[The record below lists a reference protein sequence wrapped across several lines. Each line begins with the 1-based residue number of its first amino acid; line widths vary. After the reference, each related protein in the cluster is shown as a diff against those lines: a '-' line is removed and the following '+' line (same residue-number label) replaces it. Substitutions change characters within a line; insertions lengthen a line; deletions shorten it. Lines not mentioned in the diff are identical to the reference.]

1 MPAVTMRVSRT
12 FIARRTTGRLG
23 AAALLAAV
31 TLCAWQPPALAFEIF
46 GFRLFGSDE
55 DDEVV
60 VDPVDYEVTFEVE
73 GDDSLEKRLRNASQM
88 LADAERPVSGSLGV
102 LAKAR
107 DERQL
112 LVATLYEEA
121 RYNGVV
127 DIRIEGRLLDDI
139 APDAEFDTSRPV
151 PVSVTV
157 RTGREFRLGNVRLAG
172 EASNLAPARFGL
184 IAGGDASSTAILR
197 ASGQM
202 VEELKK
208 EGRPLAR
215 VEGREVI
222 ADSATGELDVTIT
235 LAAGP
240 VAPFGPTTVEGT
252 EAVDREFTEYMAG
265 IEQGKIYDPE
275 DIKEAEERLLALEVF
290 DSVRVIQADG
300 LASDGSIPI
309 GVTVTERKHRYF
321 GAGAT
326 YSTTEGLGLEGYW
339 GHRNLFGRAEKLR
352 FQGSI
357 SRIGASDQFEELN
370 YNAAILFEK
379 PGVIGPNSK
388 FTADIKSAWEHPDA
402 YDKLSFQT
410 GVGVAYDLTPNQ
422 TVSAGAR
429 VEWAEIED
437 SFGVNEYL
445 IVSTPLQYV
454 YDNRDN
460 PLNAKRGVRLLGYVE
475 PAYDFESG
483 ATFVK
488 LRGEASAYQALDADQ
503 RIVLAGRLAM
513 GSIFGASLAD
523 VPADRRFYAGGG
535 GSVRG
540 YAYQGIGPKALVKG
554 ELQPTGGLSY
564 AEGSAELRLDVT
576 SSFGLVPFIDAG
588 TVSVDPFPDFSD
600 IKLGAGLGIRYSTPF
615 GPIRL
620 DAAIPLNPG
629 PGDPSFGIYAGIGQA
644 F

>member
-1 MPAVTMRVSRT
+1 MRVSRT
-12 FIARRTTGRLG
+12 FIARRKAGRLG

-31 TLCAWQPPALAFEIF
+31 AVSLWQPPALAFEIF

-55 DDEVV
+55 EDEQV
-60 VDPVDYEVTFEVE
+60 VDPVHYEVSFEVE
-73 GDDSLEKRLRNASQM
+73 GDESLEQRLRNASRM
-88 LADAERPVSGSLGV
+88 LADEERPVSGSLGV

-127 DIRIEGRLLDDI
+127 DIRIEGRLLDDL

-151 PVSVTV
+151 PISITV
-157 RTGREFRLGNVRLAG
+157 RPGREFRLGDVRLAG
-172 EASNLAPARFGL
+172 ETSDLIPARFGL
-184 IAGGDASSTAILR
+184 IAGGDASSTAILQ
-197 ASGQM
+197 ASGRM

-208 EGRPLAR
+208 QGRPLAR
-215 VEGREVI
+215 VEGRDVI

-240 VAPFGPTTVEGT
+240 VAPFGPTTVDGT
-252 EAVDREFTEYMAG
+252 ESVDRDFTEYMAG

-275 DIKEAEERLLALEVF
+275 DVKEAEERLLALEVF
-290 DSVRVIQADG
+290 DSVRVVEAEG
-300 LASDGSIPI
+300 LAADGSIPI

-326 YSTTEGLGLEGYW
+326 ISNTEGLGLEGYW
-339 GHRNLFGRAEKLR
+339 GHRNLFGRAERLR

-379 PGVIGPNSK
+379 PGVIGPASK

-402 YDKLSFQT
+402 YDKLSLQA
-410 GVGVAYDLTPNQ
+410 GIGISYELTSNQ
-422 TVSAGAR
+422 TVKAGAR
-429 VEWAEIED
+429 IEWAEIED
-437 SFGVNEYL
+437 SFGINEYL
-445 IVSTPLQYV
+445 IVSTPLEYV

-483 ATFVK
+483 AMFVK
-488 LRGEASAYQALDADQ
+488 MRGEASAYQALDANQ
-503 RIVLAGRLAM
+503 RIVAAGRVAM
-513 GSIFGASLAD
+513 GSIVGASLTE

-540 YAYQGIGPKALVKG
+540 YAYQGIGPKALVNG

-564 AEGSAELRLDVT
+564 AEASAELRVEVT
-576 SSFGLVPFIDAG
+576 NSFGLVPFVDAG
-588 TVSVDPFPDFSD
+588 TVSVDPFPDFSN
-600 IKLGAGLGIRYSTPF
+600 IKVGAGLGIRYATPF

-620 DAAIPLNPG
+620 DVAVPLNPG
-629 PGDPSFGIYAGIGQA
+629 PGDPSYGIYAGIGQA